1 MTEEELRKS
10 YDDLL
15 EKPLKVYE
23 IFKEYFGEDKTDFQC
38 LSFEDYK
45 LRYEGESVFNPQ
57 DWLKSCDILIW
68 FPEVKVT
75 NENDKSITIRDLYV
89 KVSVCTDGTL
99 MKKPTMN
106 RATFSYEEWMSGY
119 SHSHLPNIYTS
130 KLKDFRIPC
139 YGFGPINDTIEFL
152 LTSCDEEYWML
163 LCSEIEDF
171 VQVESIEG
179 RPFKYLEHVGDID
192 TSPIKLDRRFP
203 YMGSFSRIYTLEDKI
218 LRCMSMDFLRY
229 VIQTSEIPLEYTNN
243 VYTFGMSYMN
253 SIIWFSNKFI
263 EWYNR
268 DDNPYRKAVGLDCL
282 LRKIYLVK
290 GRIKEDG
297 KFYITKLNSE
307 NSPGSPD
314 DYNETELFRFKEKP
328 VLLMIDQPKPLA
340 AVENTTI
347 LLSPPMVSNFESA
360 ILKTINFKYGR
371 KTDSTEGTCS
381 SKHAYYI

>member
-15 EKPLKVYE
+15 ENPLKVYE
-23 IFKEYFGEDKTDFQC
+23 IFKEYFGEDKTDFQY

-45 LRYEGESVFNPQ
+45 LRYEEESEFRPQ

-75 NENDKSITIRDLYV
+75 NENDKSIIIRDLYV

-99 MKKPTMN
+99 MRKPTMN
-106 RATFSYEEWMSGY
+106 RATFSYEEWVSGY
-119 SHSHLPNIYTS
+119 SHSHLPNIYEDE
-130 KLKDFRIPC
+130 LKDFRTPC
-139 YGFGPINDTIEFL
+139 FGSGPINDTIEFL
-152 LTSCDEEYWML
+152 LTNCDEEYWML

-179 RPFKYLEHVGDID
+179 RPFKYLEKVGDVD
-192 TSPIKLDRRFP
+192 NTPLELDRQFLYIGR
-203 YMGSFSRIYTLEDKI
+203 YSKIHSSEERI
-218 LRCMSMDFLRY
+218 LRWMSMDFLRY

-268 DDNPYRKAVGLDCL
+268 DDNPYRKAVDLESL
-282 LRKIYLVK
+282 LCKNYLMEGK
-290 GRIKEDG
+290 IKEDG
-297 KFYITKLNSE
+297 KFYTIKLVGI
-307 NSPGSPD
+307 NSPGYPE
-314 DYNETELFRFKEKP
+314 DYNGTELFSFKEKA
-328 VLLMIDQPKPLA
+328 VLLSIDPPKSLA
-340 AVENTTI
+340 DVENTTI
-347 LLSPPMVSNFESA
+347 LLSPSIVSNFESA

-371 KTDSTEGTCS
+371 KTNSTKDALSG
-381 SKHAYYI
+381 KHAYYI